1 MVIAQHRIAAVVS
14 QLGISEDF
22 LALFDGGGCQFVIG
36 RAFGALDD
44 RFQGLKRLFSSSE
57 RLFTAAKLLIREVFG
72 EGRASSAYA

>member
-1 MVIAQHRIAAVVS
+1 MVIAQHRIAAVMI

-22 LALFDGGGCQFVIG
+22 LALLDGGGRQLVIG

-57 RLFTAAKLLIREVFG
+57 RLFTATKLLIREVFG

>member
-1 MVIAQHRIAAVVS
+1 MS

-22 LALFDGGGCQFVIG
+22 LALLDGGGCQFVIG

-57 RLFTAAKLLIREVFG
+57 RLFTATKLLIREVFG